1 MVSGPPPAT
10 TPFLPAAPALPAGVV
25 DIDIEEDGVNEY
37 GEDIFVYMKEKEA
50 EVVVGEDYLEQSS
63 ITPEQRGVLVDWLIQ
78 VGWPSLSWPL
88 PALPS
93 FSCLTLST
101 QVQHYLKL
109 TQESLYLGIFLLDR
123 VLDRRDVEHDKLQL
137 VGITALYVASKMEE
151 YYPADLRKLVRL
163 AENSYTVQEVFNMEE
178 LVLLGVVHFQ
188 VYVPTPSDFLPRL
201 GRAALRPPG
210 QFMETCFYLVDSHL
224 AHPSHPTT
232 APSLLAAG
240 AVLAAIA
247 LYHAQANPSHAAEAG
262 ELWSATLAHYSGYT
276 LAQVTFL
283 HFLVDQ
289 ESGYRLPAGA
299 ARRRRPARLPGPG

>member
-1 MVSGPPPAT
+1 MP
-10 TPFLPAAPALPAGVV
+10 
-25 DIDIEEDGVNEY
+25 
-37 GEDIFVYMKEKEA
+37 
-50 EVVVGEDYLEQSS
+50 
-63 ITPEQRGVLVDWLIQ
+63 
-78 VGWPSLSWPL
+78 
-88 PALPS
+88 

-101 QVQHYLKL
+101 KVQHYLRL
-109 TQESLYLGIFLLDR
+109 TQESLYLGICLLDR

-163 AENSYTVQEVFNMEE
+163 TENSYTVQEVFNME

-247 LYHAQANPSHAAEAG
+247 LYHAQANPSRAAEAG
-262 ELWSATLAHYSGYT
+262 ELWSATSLLSGVW
-276 LAQVTFL
+276 L
-283 HFLVDQ
+283 
-289 ESGYRLPAGA
+289 SPSCRCSPSPPPCSPAWTRPSTPAPRPSTA
-299 ARRRRPARLPGPG
+299 AGPSTAGSPRQATSRA

>member
-1 MVSGPPPAT
+1 MP
-10 TPFLPAAPALPAGVV
+10 
-25 DIDIEEDGVNEY
+25 
-37 GEDIFVYMKEKEA
+37 
-50 EVVVGEDYLEQSS
+50 
-63 ITPEQRGVLVDWLIQ
+63 
-78 VGWPSLSWPL
+78 
-88 PALPS
+88 
-93 FSCLTLST
+93 FSCLTLPT
-101 QVQHYLKL
+101 QVQHYLRL
-109 TQESLYLGIFLLDR
+109 TQESLYLGICLLDR
-123 VLDRRDVEHDKLQL
+123 VLDRRDVEHDKFQL

-163 AENSYTVQEVFNMEE
+163 TENSYTVQEVFNME

-247 LYHAQANPSHAAEAG
+247 LYHAQANPSRAAEAG

-283 HFLVDQ
+283 QFLVDK
-289 ESGYRLPAGA
+289 ETYRLPVGA
-299 ARRRRPARLPGPG
+299 ARLRRPARLPAPGQARRRQDQVHQQVPARPARRGRPPRAPSRRRRALRLRQLTWRLLSFSYPV